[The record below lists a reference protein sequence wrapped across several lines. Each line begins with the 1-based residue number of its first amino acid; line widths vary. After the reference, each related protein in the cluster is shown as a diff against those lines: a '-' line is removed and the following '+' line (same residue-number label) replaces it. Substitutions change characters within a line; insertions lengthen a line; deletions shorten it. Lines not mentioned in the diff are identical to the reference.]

1 LTYRQLRV
9 HVSGMNKTRKSYPS
23 DVSDAEWEFLLPYLI
38 LMREDAPQRDYALRD
53 LFNAMRYVV
62 KTGCQWRFLPHD
74 LPPWSAVYQQARRW
88 LHAGVFEQITHD
100 LRMLVRLVAE
110 REAQPSA
117 TILDARTLQSTP
129 ESGSRAGYDGAKK
142 KKGSKVHVAVDTLGN
157 LLALQVTAA
166 NEPERAQVAALAAQ
180 VQEVTG
186 GTVEIAFVDQGYT
199 GAEAAEQAQGQ
210 GVQLEVV
217 KHSEAKRGF
226 VLLPRRWVV
235 ERTFGWLGRFRR
247 LARDYE
253 RLAETLAGWHWL
265 AFLTLLVARFPVSS
279 A

>member
-1 LTYRQLRV
+1 
-9 HVSGMNKTRKSYPS
+9 MNTTRKSYPS
-23 DVSDAEWEFLLPYLI
+23 DVSDAEWEFLLPYLT
-38 LMREDAPQRDYALRD
+38 LMREDAPQRDHSLRD
-53 LFNAMRYVV
+53 LFNAVRYVV

-186 GTVEIAFVDQGYT
+186 RTVEIAFVDQGYT

-210 GVQLEVV
+210 AIHLEVV

-235 ERTFGWLGRFRR
+235 ERSFGWLGRFRR

-265 AFLTLLVARFPVSS
+265 AFLTLLVARFPDSS